1 MAWPVIGAVAGAV
14 IGGIGSAASTS
25 KSNDNARK
33 QAEKQTEANREAWE
47 YNWGDDGQV
56 WRKYDFDK
64 ETVDIQREN
73 QDKQIA
79 LAENQAYDQ
88 WSYGMTIRDFEYNE
102 RIKVRDQ
109 QMKQAGQQVGL
120 NEQAYDL
127 GQRKQDVW
135 INEQEIGLDFE
146 EMGLDIGWANNQ
158 TNFQLN
164 QSMID
169 SDQRGKR
176 AQNML
181 QMQATSVEGLK
192 AQGQAR
198 AKGQSGRSAG
208 KSVQAAIAENGAKQ
222 AVISEM
228 TTQAGDQY
236 AYTTQK
242 NVNTLDQAYKELFM
256 DKQKLANS
264 RISLGNADMFMREE
278 MKNQFEQANL
288 AALSKVMITP
298 SLAPDLPIPPDL
310 DEYKGAF
317 QEPFEPE
324 APAYPDDVVANEQSV
339 IGSFLGAAAKGIG
352 SAVGGLGSMSVPK
365 PNIDYGGGG
374 GGDFN
379 LGGNG
384 GAFAPGGSMGWTSWS
399 N

>member
-1 MAWPVIGAVAGAV
+1 MAWTVVAEVAKGLFDGFGA
-14 IGGIGSAASTS
+14 AAATDRQN
-25 KSNDNARK
+25 KNN
-33 QAEKQTEANREAWE
+33 EKQVERQDK
-47 YNWGDDGQV
+47 YNKEQFDYQWGDDGQV

-109 QMKQAGQQVGL
+109 QMKQAGQQVQL

-135 INEQEIGLDFE
+135 LNEQEIGLDFE

-181 QMQATSVEGLK
+181 QMQAASVAGLK

-198 AKGQSGRSAG
+198 ARGQSGRSAG

-256 DKQKLANS
+256 NKQKLDNS

-278 MKNQFEQANL
+278 MKQQFEQANL

-298 SLAPDLPIPPDL
+298 TLAPDLPIPPDL
-310 DEYKGAF
+310 DLYKGVF

-324 APAYPDDVVANEQSV
+324 APPEVPKGIAQTSSV
-339 IGSFLGAAAKGIG
+339 FGSFLGAAGG
-352 SAVGGLGSMSVPK
+352 SFGKAIGGLGGMSVPK

-374 GGDFN
+374 YGG
-379 LGGNG
+379 GGNG
-384 GAFAPGGSMGWTSWS
+384 AFTPGGSMGWTSW
-399 N
+399 